1 MKESEGFRKTKIVC
15 TIGPSSDQ
23 VEVVRQLLLLGMNV
37 ARFNF
42 SHGDHGEHKR
52 RMEMVRAVATELNIP
67 AGILL
72 DTKGPEIRTGV
83 VAGTLKLL
91 PGQEISLTVDGA
103 ECTPGRISLSYKP
116 LPKEVQ
122 PGDHIYIADGLIDL
136 EVIDIQGEV
145 VRARV
150 ITGGLLGSRKN
161 VNVPGI
167 RTSLPALGEQDEK
180 DIQFG
185 LAQGIDFIAASFIRK
200 AQDVIQ
206 IRQLTDRL
214 ATGTPKPLIIAKI
227 EDREGVDNI
236 DEILRVADGVMIARG
251 DLGVQLPME
260 SIPLIQKRIIEKCN
274 RANKLVITATQMLE
288 SMTANPKPTRAELT
302 DVANAV
308 FDGTDAVMLSGETA
322 GGKYPVEALRVMDR
336 IIRTVERSEE
346 YRERKKRYFQFQS
359 SQNDIPHATAK
370 AAYIMAEEINA
381 SAIIGL
387 TRSGNT
393 ARLLSFYRPDPP
405 IIAVTPSIDVQNK
418 LLLHWGVFPL
428 VAPETK
434 DADVM
439 IANGIKA
446 ALEATYLRMQEYI
459 VVVAGVPIGTP
470 LVTNMVR
477 AYFLG
482 TILCRGEHGYG
493 KRVSGRVV
501 KASTAAE
508 ASAKLLLTGD
518 EILVTK
524 ELSESFLP
532 FLPSLGGI
540 VLETYASLPWKKIH
554 SLAPNLV
561 AVTRVPEALAVLS
574 DNQIVTLSGEER
586 IVYEGEL

>member
-1 MKESEGFRKTKIVC
+1 MKEVVSFRKTKIVC
-15 TIGPSSDQ
+15 TLGPSSDS
-23 VEVVRQLLLLGMNV
+23 VEVIRQLVLMGMNV

-42 SHGDHGEHKR
+42 SHGDHEEHKL
-52 RMEMVRAVATELNIP
+52 RMEKVKTISSELKIP
-67 AGILL
+67 VGILL

-83 VAGTLKLL
+83 VAGTLKLT
-91 PGQEISLTVDGA
+91 PGQEITLTVDGA
-103 ECTPGRISLSYKP
+103 ECTPGRISVSYKP

-145 VRARV
+145 VRTRV
-150 ITGGLLGSRKN
+150 INGGILGSKKN

-167 RTSLPALGEQDEK
+167 RTSLPALGEQDGR

-185 LAQGIDFIAASFIRK
+185 LKQGIDFIAASFIRK

-206 IRQLTDRL
+206 IRHLIDQLSENHS
-214 ATGTPKPLIIAKI
+214 KPLVIAKI

-236 DEILRVADGVMIARG
+236 DEIIRVADGVMIARG

-274 RANKLVITATQMLE
+274 RANKLVVTATQMLE
-288 SMTANPKPTRAELT
+288 SMTTNPKPTRAELT

-322 GGKYPVEALRVMDR
+322 GGKYPIEALRVMDR
-336 IIRTVERSEE
+336 IIRTVEQSEE

-359 SQNDIPHATAK
+359 AKNDIPHATAK

-381 SAIIGL
+381 SAIVGL

-405 IIAVTPSIDVQNK
+405 IIAVTPNSGVQNK

-428 VAPETK
+428 VAAETK

-446 ALEATYLRMQEYI
+446 ALEAKYVRLQEYI

-482 TILCRGEHGYG
+482 TILCRGEQGYG

-501 KASTAAE
+501 KASTATE

-518 EILVTK
+518 EILVTR
-524 ELSESFLP
+524 EMNDSFLP
-532 FLPSLGGI
+532 FLPNLAGI
-540 VLETYASLPWKKIH
+540 VLETYSSHSWKKIQT
-554 SLAPNLV
+554 LAPNLV
-561 AVTRVPEALAVLS
+561 AITNAPEALTVLM

>member
-1 MKESEGFRKTKIVC
+1 MKESSGFRKTKIIC
-15 TIGPSSDQ
+15 TLGPSSDQ
-23 VEVVRQLLLLGMNV
+23 GEVIRQLLLLGMNV
-37 ARFNF
+37 ARFNL

-52 RMEMVRAVATELNIP
+52 RMEMVKAVSKELNIP
-67 AGILL
+67 VGVLL

-83 VAGTLKLL
+83 VAGTLKLI

-103 ECTPGRISLSYKP
+103 ECTPGRISLSHKP
-116 LPKEVQ
+116 LPREVR

-150 ITGGLLGSRKN
+150 VTGGLLGSRKN

-185 LAQGIDFIAASFIRK
+185 LSQGIDFIAASFIRK

-206 IRQLTDRL
+206 IRQLIDRL
-214 ATGTPKPLIIAKI
+214 ATSVSKPLIIAKI
-227 EDREGVDNI
+227 EDQEGVENI
-236 DEILRVADGVMIARG
+236 DEIVRVSDGVMIARG

-260 SIPLIQKRIIEKCN
+260 SVPLIQKRIIEKCN

-322 GGKYPVEALRVMDR
+322 GGKYPIEALRVMDR
-336 IIRTVERSEE
+336 IIRTVEQSEE
-346 YRERKKRYFQFQS
+346 YKERKKRYFQFQS

-370 AAYIMAEEINA
+370 SAYIMAEEINA
-381 SAIIGL
+381 SAILGL

-405 IIAVTPSIDVQNK
+405 IIAVTPSIGVQNK

-446 ALEATYLRMQEYI
+446 ALEAKYLRMQEYI

-482 TILCRGEHGYG
+482 TILCRGEQGYG
-493 KRVSGRVV
+493 KQVSGRVV
-501 KASTAAE
+501 TASTAAE

-524 ELSESFLP
+524 ELTESFLP
-532 FLPSLGGI
+532 FLPSLAGI
-540 VLETYASLPWKKIH
+540 VLETYSSLPWKKIH
-554 SLAPNLV
+554 ALAPNIV
-561 AVTRVPEALAVLS
+561 AVTKVPEALAVLS